1 MPVDAGAQL
10 PPVSTA
16 ARSMDYVI
24 RMLIPFNFE
33 SFENK
38 AVTLNIECSDIFGLK
53 DITSISFNI
62 LDENDPPSS
71 ILSSKN
77 YYKIEEN
84 ANGGEVVIGSL
95 AVDNAFEDDDVGE
108 THTFAM
114 YRAGSL
120 KSKGSFDVT

>member
-1 MPVDAGAQL
+1 MNTYVKPKQSNCIKWKDNNLLSKRQEVIYNMRVDAGAQL

-84 ANGGEVVIGSL
+84 AIEEYSI
-95 AVDNAFEDDDVGE
+95 E
-108 THTFAM
+108 
-114 YRAGSL
+114 
-120 KSKGSFDVT
+120 